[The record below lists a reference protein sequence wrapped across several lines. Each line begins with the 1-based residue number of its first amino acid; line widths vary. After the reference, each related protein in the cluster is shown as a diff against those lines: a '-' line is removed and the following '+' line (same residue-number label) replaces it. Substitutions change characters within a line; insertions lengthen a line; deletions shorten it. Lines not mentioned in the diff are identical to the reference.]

1 MRIGY
6 ALWRVSTDA
15 KVGPCV
21 KNVPAFAAQAS
32 AEKQSQRK
40 CVLRR
45 EVLGTRIGETP
56 IKPTYLMRQRLSH
69 RQGVVAITLN
79 FISGGGRWLHRMVR

>member
-69 RQGVVAITLN
+69 RQGVEAITELY
-79 FISGGGRWLHRMVR
+79 FGRGPLPSSNG